1 MIRVSHASRLWAAT
15 MLAALAGCVSGGS
28 HAPPSPRLA
37 GAALDDFHDA
47 AANADFDRYMR
58 RWTDRSVFLG
68 TDATER
74 WTGQEFRDFARPH
87 FDQSKGGKGWT
98 YHPRARRITAIDQDH
113 AYFDELLDHAK
124 LGECRG
130 SGVLGWEDGRW
141 KVLQYNLSI
150 PIPNALAEDFA
161 GRIKQHASE
170 QPGR

>member
-1 MIRVSHASRLWAAT
+1 MTRAPLALRLVAPAVLST
-15 MLAALAGCVSGGS
+15 LAACAAGVDRPAPSRQLAI
-28 HAPPSPRLA
+28 
-37 GAALDDFHDA
+37 AALDDFHDA
-47 AANADFDRYMR
+47 AAKADFDRYMR
-58 RWTDRSVFLG
+58 RWADRSVFLG

-74 WTGQEFRDFARPH
+74 WTGQEFPDFAAPH

-124 LGECRG
+124 LSECRG

-141 KVLQYNLSI
+141 KVLKYNLSI
-150 PIPNALAEDFA
+150 PIPNARAEDFA